1 MSLTPEAANAYRAL
15 AIAAT
20 LALGAVGA
28 ASAQLSS
35 QGGPI
40 SYSADNLEYM
50 DGDRT
55 LILTGNVD
63 LLQNDARL
71 QATKLTLFFEKSAKD
86 PSGASAMGSGQI
98 QRIVASGDVHYVR
111 PKQKARGDEAV
122 YQASTD
128 TVTFSGNVVIS
139 NDDNV
144 LRGETLVLQI
154 GSGRTTLKPAEKPG
168 ERIRGVLRPHQ
179 NSSGR

>member
-1 MSLTPEAANAYRAL
+1 MRLTPKAARAGQAM
-15 AIAAT
+15 AIAA
-20 LALGAVGA
+20 ALVLGGTGA
-28 ASAQLSS
+28 ARAQLSS

-40 SYSADNLEYM
+40 SYSADNLEYA
-50 DGDRT
+50 DNDRT
-55 LILTGNVD
+55 LVLTGNVD

-71 QATKLTLFFEKSAKD
+71 QASKLTLYFEKGAKD
-86 PSGASAMGSGQI
+86 PSGTNAMGSGQI
-98 QRIVASGDVHYVR
+98 QRIVATGDVHYVR

-154 GSGRTTLKPAEKPG
+154 GSGRTTLKPADKPG

>member
-1 MSLTPEAANAYRAL
+1 MRLMPDAAKAGRIVAIGVAL
-15 AIAAT
+15 AVS
-20 LALGAVGA
+20 AVGGA
-28 ASAQLSS
+28 NAQLSS

-40 SYSADNLEYM
+40 SYSSDNLEYM

-55 LILTGNVD
+55 LVLTGNVD

-71 QATKLTLFFEKSAKD
+71 QASKLTLYFEKGAKD
-86 PSGASAMGSGQI
+86 PSGTAAMGSGQI
-98 QRIVASGDVHYVR
+98 ERIVASGDVHYVR
-111 PKQKARGDEAV
+111 PKQKARGDQAV

-154 GSGRTTLKPAEKPG
+154 GSGRTTLKPSDKPG

>member
-1 MSLTPEAANAYRAL
+1 MSLTPKAAKAGRAL
-15 AIAAT
+15 AVLAALT
-20 LALGAVGA
+20 LGAAGA
-28 ASAQLSS
+28 ARAQLSS
-35 QGGPI
+35 QAGPI

-55 LILTGNVD
+55 LVLTGNVD

-71 QATKLTLFFEKSAKD
+71 QASKLTLYFAKGAKD
-86 PSGASAMGSGQI
+86 PSGANAMGSGQI
-98 QRIVASGDVHYVR
+98 QRIVATGDVHYVR

-139 NDDNV
+139 NVDNV

-154 GSGRTTLKPAEKPG
+154 GSGRTTLKPADKAG